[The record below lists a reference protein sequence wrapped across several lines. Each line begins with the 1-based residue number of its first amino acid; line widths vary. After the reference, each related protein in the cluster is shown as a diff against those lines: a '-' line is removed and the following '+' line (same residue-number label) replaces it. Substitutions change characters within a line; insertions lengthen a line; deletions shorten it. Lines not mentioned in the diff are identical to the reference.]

1 VIDIQSQVDG
11 RGLVLPDV
19 GVAGL
24 RHLVSTGDRCDQ
36 SRVIAT
42 LALGVSVGAQQKGT
56 HMSRLVQLVMEHE
69 NDFTLD
75 RLPVVAK
82 RLLASLETDS
92 GRLSL
97 RFPLVVEQPAPV
109 TGLSAQNVHDAELQ
123 VRVHEDRVELQVGVE
138 VIATSLCPCSRA
150 ISDYGAHNQRSRV
163 SVSVSMVGE
172 SAATR
177 LPLLRE
183 LVTWAEESCSCP
195 TYPLLKRPDERA
207 VTMSAYDHAAFVEDI
222 ARDLALRIQVLSGP
236 GSYQVHVVNEESIH
250 RHDAYATVGGALHL
264 PDAAQDAEAR

>member
-1 VIDIQSQVDG
+1 MIDIQSQFDG
-11 RGLVLPDV
+11 RGLALPDV
-19 GVAGL
+19 GIAGL
-24 RHLVSTGDRCDQ
+24 RHQVLTGDRLDQ

-69 NDFTLD
+69 NDLTLE

-82 RLLASLETDS
+82 RLLASLEADS
-92 GRLSL
+92 GRLML
-97 RFPLVVEQPAPV
+97 RFPLVVQQPAPV
-109 TGLSAQNVHDAELQ
+109 TGLAAQNIHDAELQ
-123 VRVHEDRVELQVGVE
+123 VRVVEEHLELRMGVE
-138 VIATSLCPCSRA
+138 VVATSLCPCSKA

-163 SVSVSMVGE
+163 SVAVSMEGE

-183 LVTWAEESCSCP
+183 LVEWAEAACSCP

-207 VTMSAYDHAAFVEDI
+207 VTMRAYEHAAFVEDI
-222 ARDLALRIQVLSGP
+222 ARDLALRTGRLTGP
-236 GSYQVHVVNEESIH
+236 GSYQVEVVNEESIH
-250 RHDAYATVGGALHL
+250 RHDAYARVGGMLPV
-264 PDAAQDAEAR
+264 PDADQDAEGE